1 MKSKRDGDRGHL
13 DGLRERFVLRNADRC
28 PSIVPVAFVFLCE
41 IWARYLFKTKR
52 EMAGQGPARRAG
64 FRKKPL
70 RGVRGTWKDALDSVE
85 GSAGVMGFSFTAA
98 PMCVAVMS
106 SPGMI
111 GGLDLEEKY
120 GQSHPH
126 RMMTVW
132 RRLHLRTKNT
142 V

>member
-1 MKSKRDGDRGHL
+1 MYSGTLIGVQASSLLLLCFSVKY
-13 DGLRERFVLRNADRC
+13 GLGICLRRKERWREEL
-28 PSIVPVAFVFLCE
+28 VF
-41 IWARYLFKTKR
+41 
-52 EMAGQGPARRAG
+52 G
-64 FRKKPL
+64 KKPL

-98 PMCVAVMS
+98 PMCVAVVS

-126 RMMTVW
+126 RMTTVW
-132 RRLHLRTKNT
+132 RRLHLRTENT